1 MKDRDREEAR
11 RLLYEID
18 KLSESAILMNNTL
31 DCLKENGGK
40 IKLSVNVCGNETVT
54 ELDETTAGIV
64 IRDIITSYNSAIV
77 VCKSNRPASFCPE
90 SPPASGR
97 YPHRLSA
104 FLSVAA

>member
-1 MKDRDREEAR
+1 MKDRDREEVR

-77 VCKSNRPASFCPE
+77 VCKSNLEKIIKNAIVS
-90 SPPASGR
+90 
-97 YPHRLSA
+97 LI
-104 FLSVAA
+104 